1 MLCSLLPVLFVVVAG
16 GGGGGDD
23 CNDVTVMMHC
33 GGAHPSAL
41 ARAWVRSARGMPATA
56 VS

>member
-1 MLCSLLPVLFVVVAG
+1 MLFVVVA

-33 GGAHPSAL
+33 GEAHPSAL
-41 ARAWVRSARGMPATA
+41 ARAWVRSARGMPGTA